1 MENPRVTRDLRRV
14 RKIFTGAG
22 VFAAHVLCLLL
33 LLRQTSIAPGPI
45 KPATNPPMIAALI
58 QEPSAVTE
66 ESMKSLDAATR
77 LETPVIE
84 MSPPEL
90 AEFGV
95 SDPDA
100 ASSAPLSGQFVPP
113 RREDSA
119 EALVKFASLAS
130 LRPGQMVRV
139 ILRVEVLPDGTT
151 GVIAI
156 DTASGF
162 PSADAAAVEY
172 ARALRWSPA
181 SFGGVPTAM
190 KVRLP
195 VVFTGSG

>member
-1 MENPRVTRDLRRV
+1 
-14 RKIFTGAG
+14 
-22 VFAAHVLCLLL
+22 
-33 LLRQTSIAPGPI
+33 
-45 KPATNPPMIAALI
+45 MIAILI
-58 QEPSAVTE
+58 QEPSAATEMSVT
-66 ESMKSLDAATR
+66 SLATMSAMEAP
-77 LETPVIE
+77 LIE
-84 MSPPEL
+84 LSPPEL
-90 AEFGV
+90 AEIEM

-113 RREDSA
+113 RKEDSD

-130 LRPGQMVRV
+130 LRPGQMVRI

-151 GVIAI
+151 GVVAI

-195 VVFTGSG
+195 VVFTGTG